1 VYAACC
7 MRSTYNHGS
16 YYAGTISLRLGGF
29 ILLLFFANA
38 VEPYDHTAYINS
50 NLGNSTRMTP
60 NLQLQEP
67 SALSLRFQSVDVRSL
82 SFAYVRYRLIETKF
96 LVWAQHFER
105 MPVLRFIRSAAK
117 SPTDGHGTANSPREC
132 NPGIFCQHLQSMCG
146 RVDRSSSAPN
156 GATTLYAAFSLST
169 SSVALIRNAGQNS
182 TPGHHAGGCH
192 AENSDT
198 ALSSNSFGTSR
209 PSLQERPK
217 LSPAVDVR
225 YRTPGSGIVEK
236 EFRENCD
243 DVATTPAQ
251 HVPV

>member
-96 LVWAQHFER
+96 ER
-105 MPVLRFIRSAAK
+105 TPVLRFIRSAAK
-117 SPTDGHGTANSPREC
+117 SPTDGHGTANSPRGC